1 MLKQRVITA
10 IVLLAALI
18 GALWAGQ
25 TAFAAAMSVLIG
37 AGVFEWWRLA
47 QHTTSTALVAAMVFA
62 VALFAVEVT
71 HLATTA
77 VVVPMAVAALLIWIG
92 IAVTLVRAER
102 AAVRIPRGVSSA
114 LCFVLLGAAAVSAM
128 DLMRQSTVLLVSA
141 LAIVW
146 IADTAA
152 YFAGRRWGK
161 TKLAPKISPGKTWA
175 GVVGAVVA
183 VLLIASAIALVA
195 PRWLMFST
203 LLLQRLPLA
212 LGLVFLCAIVLLSIV
227 GDLFESLLKRQVGAK
242 DSGKSLPGHGGVLD
256 RIDALLPVL
265 PATALLVLKVIA

>member
-47 QHTTSTALVAAMVFA
+47 QHTTSTALVAAMAFA

-71 HLATTA
+71 HLATTT

-102 AAVRIPRGVSSA
+102 AAVRIPRWVSSA

-175 GVVGAVVA
+175 GVAGAVIA
-183 VLLIASAIALVA
+183 VLLIASAIALLV

-212 LGLVFLCAIVLLSIV
+212 LGLIFLGAIVLLSIV

-265 PATALLVLKVIA
+265 PATALLALKLIA

>member
-102 AAVRIPRGVSSA
+102 AAVRIPRAVSSA

-183 VLLIASAIALVA
+183 VLLIASAIASVA